1 MPTTSDAFDFDGP
14 ALAATPDRYQL
25 ELPGPVRSE
34 LMRLLV
40 AIGRGDDVTAAVHAV
55 MAEAHARVAAA
66 LADGPGLF
74 LLRGVP
80 TRGHD
85 RDVLA
90 TLFTAMGR
98 ALGRPAPQNLD
109 GELLT
114 DIRDTGA
121 DPADPD
127 VRLYRTR
134 AEQDFHTDGAD
145 VIGLLALQAARQ
157 GGISRVVSSVRVYH
171 ELARQ
176 RPDLAELLHAP
187 WFFHLPGGRARGL
200 PEALP
205 RPIVRRVG
213 AKLETFYI
221 GWYLRNAQG
230 LAGVPPLSAAQHEA
244 LALYEA
250 LANDLRLFVDMDLV
264 PGDVQWLRNCFV
276 LHKRTGYEDWPE
288 PERRRHLLRLWLQV
302 DRLADGTPRFP
313 TEGGTPR

>member
-1 MPTTSDAFDFDGP
+1 MGMIDWAERPAEVLQQGGVIGP
-14 ALAATPDRYQL
+14 DER
-25 ELPGPVRSE
+25 LPWPQ
-34 LMRLLV
+34 
-40 AIGRGDDVTAAVHAV
+40 TAAMDVQHVIA
-55 MAEAHARVAAA
+55 MFGA
-66 LADGPGLF
+66 
-74 LLRGVP
+74 
-80 TRGHD
+80 T
-85 RDVLA
+85 VLA
-90 TLFTAMGR
+90 PILMGFDPNIAILMSGVGTLIFFFITGGKVPSY
-98 ALGRPAPQNLD
+98 LGSPACVREHGPFEVAQNLD

-250 LANDLRLFVDMDLV
+250 LANDPRLFVDMDLV

-313 TEGGTPR
+313 IEGGTPG